1 MQAGRVSWCPR
12 KQPALE
18 GPGSLSE
25 HDSSRTGLWEPMS
38 GGASPSSQDASPD
51 PHRGEFRTRGLG
63 DSGWEGTGPLPPS
76 GPLWATSCPCSCV
89 TALPPFLSCSLFF
102 PYSHVGLRDV
112 LRSFMAAFTNLRENR
127 RLWSFLTLRDR
138 VSEP

>member
-1 MQAGRVSWCPR
+1 MTVGGR
-12 KQPALE
+12 
-18 GPGSLSE
+18 G
-25 HDSSRTGLWEPMS
+25 H
-38 GGASPSSQDASPD
+38 SPL
-51 PHRGEFRTRGLG
+51 R
-63 DSGWEGTGPLPPS
+63 PS
-76 GPLWATSCPCSCV
+76 GHLWATSGPSSCL